1 MLYDFSTEE
10 PEPVETSIGRAG
22 KRVFDLLI
30 LLALIAGGIVLGRAI
45 QWKQLLTGV
54 KPAAAVSPSPKQSKQ
69 NASRSAS
76 RNSKEKT
83 ENASQA
89 ASGED
94 KNEKASESASTEET
108 RQTSKPDPAKKKDG
122 Q

>member
-1 MLYDFSTEE
+1 MLYDFSAEE

-22 KRVFDLLI
+22 KRLFDLLI
-30 LLALIAGGIVLGRAI
+30 LLALIAGGVVLGRAI
-45 QWKQLLTGV
+45 NWKQLLTGV
-54 KPAAAVSPSPKQSKQ
+54 KPAAAVSPSPKQAKQ

-94 KNEKASESASTEET
+94 KKAADSAPAEES
-108 RQTSKPDPAKKKDG
+108 RQTPKSDPAKKKDG